1 MIGPAI
7 SELLRGHE
15 CVIVP
20 GLGGFLTSHASAC
33 IDETTGE
40 FMPPRKS
47 VVFNASLSNNDGILA
62 YHLAGKNNTS
72 YTEALARVNDWSYSI
87 LQSLR
92 RGNTVEMEQIGK
104 LSLNAAGNLH
114 FEPDTEANYFDG
126 SYGLP
131 FFTKPAINLPV
142 QVIKEAVSNR
152 KVKENIR
159 NIVPSTL
166 KWAAVLAPLIGFFIW
181 GSMNTPP
188 IGNFVNNQSGILAWS
203 NTTPGKTSVITEN
216 RVAKPSVT
224 IDITSPAEM
233 MGPEARLMSP
243 ASIPYEAM
251 HSRNITITEPS
262 TDADTKSIAEKP
274 SYFIVGGA
282 FREVKNADRL
292 VKALQQQGYPATIAD
307 RTHKGLYVV
316 SIRSFSDREEAF
328 RQLKAVR
335 ENGHPSAW
343 ILKAKG

>member
-33 IDETTGE
+33 IDETTGQ

-47 VVFNASLSNNDGILA
+47 VAFNASLSNNDGILA
-62 YHLAGKNNTS
+62 YHLACKNNIS
-72 YTEALARVNDWSYSI
+72 YTEALTRVKDWSYSI

-92 RGNTVEMEQIGK
+92 RGNAVEIGHVGK
-104 LSLNAAGNLH
+104 LSLNTAGNIH
-114 FEPDTEANYFDG
+114 FEPDAEANYLDE

-131 FFTKPAINLPV
+131 FFTKPALNMPV
-142 QVIKEAVSNR
+142 QVIQESASAR
-152 KVKENIR
+152 KVKESIR

-181 GSMNTPP
+181 GSVNTPS
-188 IGNFVNNQSGILAWS
+188 IGNFVNNQSGIFAWS
-203 NTTPGKTSVITEN
+203 NTTPGKTSVITGN
-216 RVAKPSVT
+216 QAARPPVT
-224 IDITSPAEM
+224 ADITSPAEIL
-233 MGPEARLMSP
+233 GPEACLISP

-251 HSRNITITEPS
+251 HSRGLTITEPC
-262 TDADTKSIAEKP
+262 TDADTKSNAEKP

-282 FREVKNADRL
+282 FREVKNAGRL

-307 RTHKGLYVV
+307 TTHKGLYVV

-328 RQLKAVR
+328 RQLKTIR
-335 ENGHPSAW
+335 ESGHPSAW
-343 ILKAKG
+343 VLKAKN